1 MTVTHGQQ
9 KTLFDLERYRWKMP
23 PPPPPPP
30 RIVFTDEQWA
40 EVEALAEGRMRRA
53 ASMGARHKFQAHSG
67 HKQHVLG
74 AMGEIALSIYLD
86 HQLPDEDVEGFSS
99 DYDLEVSGVT
109 IEVKSSGC
117 YQPRLYMTNGHLG
130 ASAAVLVRVLEQPR
144 IAILCGW
151 VTREEFLAKA
161 RWGESRYGRHLVMKR
176 GFRRLEELKEMLRA

>member
-1 MTVTHGQQ
+1 
-9 KTLFDLERYRWKMP
+9 
-23 PPPPPPP
+23 
-30 RIVFTDEQWA
+30 
-40 EVEALAEGRMRRA
+40 
-53 ASMGARHKFQAHSG
+53 
-67 HKQHVLG
+67 
-74 AMGEIALSIYLD
+74 LSIYLD